1 MKRLKILFLFFI
13 AATLLTGCFK
23 VETTVKINKDGSGK
37 IFQTVMM
44 SKMFVEMI
52 SQFAGSFG
60 DSSSTDEFSL
70 FDEEK
75 FIESA
80 KEFGD
85 GVQYVEGEYVSED
98 GWEGFR
104 AEYTFDD
111 LNKIRLEP
119 EPDDKVSIGME
130 GQDVAEEENSEY
142 YFFKFIE
149 GDVAEVII
157 DRPEIKKDID
167 DVETEVEEINDEFS
181 DVFLKM
187 MDGMRIDITLEFEG
201 EIVET
206 NATHVEGSK
215 VTLLAMDFGEIVKN
229 KETLEML
236 KKSQPDEIEDLEV
249 FVEKIP
255 GMKLELKK
263 PVSVKFK

>member
-1 MKRLKILFLFFI
+1 MQRLKILFLFLT
-13 AATLLTGCFK
+13 AVTLLTGCFK

-44 SKMFVEMI
+44 SKTFVEMI
-52 SQFAGSFG
+52 SQFAGSFD
-60 DSSSTDEFSL
+60 DSSSTEEFSL

-80 KEFGD
+80 KEFGSGVKYVD
-85 GVQYVEGEYVSED
+85 GEHVSED

-104 AEYTFDD
+104 TEYTFDD

-130 GQDVAEEENSEY
+130 EQDVEEEDTEY
-142 YFFKFIE
+142 YFFKFIK

-157 DRPEIKKDID
+157 DRPEIEKDID
-167 DVETEVEEINDEFS
+167 AEVTEVEGNNDEFNE
-181 DVFLKM
+181 VFLKM
-187 MDGMRIDITLEFEG
+187 MEGMRIDIVLEFEG

-236 KKSQPDEIEDLEV
+236 KKSQPDEIEDLEA

-255 GMKLELKK
+255 GMKLEIKK

>member
-1 MKRLKILFLFFI
+1 MKLLKRLSLIFI
-13 AATLLTGCFK
+13 VVTLLTGCFK

-37 IFQTVMM
+37 IFQTIMM
-44 SKMFVEMI
+44 SKTFVDMI

-60 DSSSTDEFSL
+60 DSSETEEFSL
-70 FDEEK
+70 FDEEE

-80 KEFGD
+80 NEFGS
-85 GVQYVEGEYVSED
+85 GVQYVGGETVSQD
-98 GWEGFR
+98 GWEGFK

-119 EPDDKVSIGME
+119 EPDSKVSIGME
-130 GQDVAEEENSEY
+130 EQDVEKEDSEY
-142 YFFKFIE
+142 YSFKFIKGE
-149 GDVAEVII
+149 LPEVII
-157 DRPEIKKDID
+157 DRPEIETDID
-167 DVETEVEEINDEFS
+167 DQELEAEGSDDDFNDEF
-181 DVFLKM
+181 LKLM
-187 MDGMRIDITLEFEG
+187 EGMKVDISLLFEG

-206 NATHVEGSK
+206 NASHVEGSK
-215 VTLLAMDFGEIVKN
+215 VTLLSVDFGEIIKN
-229 KETLEML
+229 KETLEIM
-236 KKSQPDEIEDLEV
+236 KKSQLDKIEDLKE

>member
-1 MKRLKILFLFFI
+1 MKTLKRSLLFFM
-13 AATLLTGCFK
+13 AVTLLTGCFK

-44 SKMFVEMI
+44 SKIFVEMI

-60 DSSSTDEFSL
+60 DSSSTEEFSL
-70 FDEEK
+70 FDEEE

-80 KEFGD
+80 KEFGS
-85 GVQYVEGEYVSED
+85 GVQYVGGEYVSED

-104 AEYTFDD
+104 AEYAFDD

-119 EPDDKVSIGME
+119 EPDNKVSIGMKKK
-130 GQDVAEEENSEY
+130 DVEKKDTEY
-142 YFFKFIE
+142 YFFKFIK
-149 GDVAEVII
+149 GDIPEVII
-157 DRPEIKKDID
+157 DRPEIEKDFDNEEI
-167 DVETEVEEINDEFS
+167 DVEGSSDELNEE
-181 DVFLKM
+181 FLKM
-187 MDGMRIDITLEFEG
+187 MEGMRVDIVLEFEG

-206 NATHVEGSK
+206 NATHVEGSR
-215 VTLLAMDFGEIVKN
+215 VTLLSMDFGEIVKN

-236 KKSQPDEIEDLEV
+236 KKSQLDEIEDLEA

>member
-1 MKRLKILFLFFI
+1 MKTLKIAFLLFI
-13 AATLLTGCFK
+13 AVTLLTSCFK

-44 SKMFVEMI
+44 SKTFVEMI

-60 DSSSTDEFSL
+60 DSSATEEFSL
-70 FDEEK
+70 FDEKEFK
-75 FIESA
+75 ESA
-80 KEFGD
+80 KEFGS
-85 GVQYVEGEYVSED
+85 GVQYVGGEHVSEN

-104 AEYTFDD
+104 AEYAFDD

-119 EPDDKVSIGME
+119 EPDNKVSIGME
-130 GQDVAEEENSEY
+130 EQNVDQEDSDY
-142 YFFKFIE
+142 YFFKFIK

-157 DRPEIKKDID
+157 DRPEIEKNID
-167 DVETEVEEINDEFS
+167 DEETEVEGNNDEFNE
-181 DVFLKM
+181 VFLKM
-187 MDGMRIDITLEFEG
+187 MEGMRIDIVLEFEG

-206 NATHVEGSK
+206 NATHVEGSR

-236 KKSQPDEIEDLEV
+236 KKSQPDEIEDLEA

>member
-1 MKRLKILFLFFI
+1 MQTLKKIFMVFI
-13 AATLLTGCFK
+13 AVTFLTGCFK

-44 SKMFVEMI
+44 SKTFVEMI
-52 SQFAGSFG
+52 SEFADSFG
-60 DSSSTDEFSL
+60 DSSETEEFSL
-70 FDEEK
+70 FDEEE

-80 KEFGD
+80 KEFGG
-85 GVQYVEGEYVSED
+85 GVQYVGGEYISEE

-119 EPDDKVSIGME
+119 EPDDKVSIGTE
-130 GQDVAEEENSEY
+130 QQDVDQEDSDY
-142 YFFKFIE
+142 YFFKFVK

-157 DRPEIKKDID
+157 DRPEIEKDID
-167 DVETEVEEINDEFS
+167 DEETEVEGNNDEFNE
-181 DVFLKM
+181 VFLKM
-187 MDGMRIDITLEFEG
+187 MEGMRIDIVLEFEG

-206 NATHVEGSK
+206 NATHVEGSR

-236 KKSQPDEIEDLEV
+236 KKSQPDEIEDLEK